1 MNNTIG
7 KSIRV
12 FALGIGGGVS
22 SALIEGVARAGNG
35 FAQMVRD
42 GEKMD
47 KKVVRMLKGALSP
60 HVSDYSLEVKYEA
73 SRNEDDDVNWELVEK
88 VTDSF
93 KVMTTQAMPQKS
105 QTPISLFDQTLKSD
119 EQETTTADDQDPWEH
134 LPAIPVPKLLQ
145 TPRKVP
151 PLFPFTRTTIYI
163 LMSPETA
170 QKSPKSIILRGTSPQ
185 GPLELEVNIQRLPL
199 AGKKIHQL
207 AAKKAMKELE
217 QGRGWLSGARTE
229 DGTLLKDQYQSS
241 FNEMVQ
247 REGVRLGM
255 QFQISGKFCSLVAVS
270 ENEEP
275 MERAS
280 EFREDVGH
288 LNAASTS
295 VAAPRPAGSGKIVRR
310 AAYHPPPIRRGGGKA
325 MSCSF
330 GRELSIEAEVD
341 EGVEEAEVEEV
352 VEAEES
358 SGDEGFGFFDES
370 SPVAPDESPRKGA
383 SDAFAE
389 LAVENRSVL
398 TPPTM
403 TDSDKVHAMIDMQ
416 SFEGT

>member
-1 MNNTIG
+1 M
-7 KSIRV
+7 
-12 FALGIGGGVS
+12 ALRRWR
-22 SALIEGVARAGNG
+22 E
-35 FAQMVRD
+35 D

-60 HVSDYSLEVKYEA
+60 HVSAYSLEVKYEA
-73 SRNEDDDVNWELVEK
+73 SRNEDDDVNWGLVEK

-134 LPAIPVPKLLQ
+134 LPATPVPKLLQ
-145 TPRKVP
+145 TPRNVP

-170 QKSPKSIILRGTSPQ
+170 QKSPKSIILRWTSPQ

-217 QGRGWLSGARTE
+217 EGRGWLSGARTE
-229 DGTLLKDQYQSS
+229 DGTLLKDQHQSS

-255 QFQISGKFCSLVAVS
+255 QFQISGKWCSFVAVS

-295 VAAPRPAGSGKIVRR
+295 VAAQRPAGSGKNIRR
-310 AAYHPPPIRRGGGKA
+310 AAYHPPPIRTGGSRSGGRGGGKA
-325 MSCSF
+325 MFCSF
-330 GRELSIEAEVD
+330 GRESSIEPEVD
-341 EGVEEAEVEEV
+341 EGVEEAEVEEL
-352 VEAEES
+352 VEAKES
-358 SGDEGFGFFDES
+358 SGDEGLGPSTSHRQLRLMSHREKERPTHLRS
-370 SPVAPDESPRKGA
+370 LQPRIA
-383 SDAFAE
+383 
-389 LAVENRSVL
+389 RS
-398 TPPTM
+398 
-403 TDSDKVHAMIDMQ
+403 
-416 SFEGT
+416 